1 MKTINIKKELES
13 WLADYI
19 TNIVYNLEAED
30 SDDFNN
36 WAKAFQREEAALVVG
51 MEFANDWGY
60 DKRTEIT
67 EEEAEEYAQL
77 LLKIILDNWYR

>member
-19 TNIVYNLEAED
+19 TNIVHNLEAED

-60 DKRTEIT
+60 DKRTETT
-67 EEEAEEYAQL
+67 EEEAEKYAQS
-77 LLKIILDNWYR
+77 LLKIILNNWYK